1 MAGRCPE
8 CGASLGPE
16 TSCQAIFEAF
26 LALEFTL
33 ADYGRVHML
42 TVACF
47 MIQHGHY
54 SDAALVGIAG
64 SLRAVLQ
71 EGVSAGE
78 LRSRAAPVVRSD
90 RREWKITRRPGD
102 RLLPR
107 VAWSLTIADVA
118 ERDAD
123 PDSYCEWVER
133 WARSTL
139 AEMGP
144 LLPA

>member
-8 CGASLGPE
+8 CGASLAAE
-16 TSCQAIFEAF
+16 TSCQVIFEAF
-26 LALEFTL
+26 LALEYTF
-33 ADYGRVHML
+33 ADYARVHML

-47 MIQHGHY
+47 MIQHGRY
-54 SDAALVGIAG
+54 SDEALVGIAG

-78 LRSRAAPVVRSD
+78 LRSRTAPVVRSD
-90 RREWKITRRPGD
+90 RREWKVTRRPGD
-102 RLLPR
+102 RPLPR

-118 ERDAD
+118 EQYTD
-123 PDSYCEWVER
+123 PASYCEWVER

-144 LLPA
+144 LLLA